1 MTSNSYMD
9 SIRSILGSVHRLLN
23 AIKFRAKSDALICLP
38 ALLAMQ
44 VIDQTVQTQY
54 VGTLFPQTNCT
65 ERMKV
70 TNRRVWTFTSETKI
84 TINGDVHQQPVI
96 VSILVERVWDHTL
109 S

>member
-1 MTSNSYMD
+1 MQCYGFQMTSNSYMD

-54 VGTLFPQTNCT
+54 VGTYVFGL
-65 ERMKV
+65 
-70 TNRRVWTFTSETKI
+70 
-84 TINGDVHQQPVI
+84 
-96 VSILVERVWDHTL
+96 LVAYLWSSSL
-109 S
+109 SVQ